1 MYRWRTLRTA
11 ILNANCTTQWIIEIL
26 NAHCAVVVNTIACL
40 VECRFQTL
48 HPNSL
53 TRILDVFHFE
63 ALKSFVKL
71 RVNVWFILGIVS
83 LKWKCDLF
91 MLLFC
96 FKHLQ
101 NHTPP
106 CGIHLMLWVEVL
118 IMWFVDFNKI
128 ASKTIALG
136 THSLFNFKQVNPL
149 KTGVF
154 SSDRPRLRQDYPL
167 NLSI

>member
-53 TRILDVFHFE
+53 IRILDVFHFE

-71 RVNVWFILGIVS
+71 RVNVCLFRHRLFKMKMWFVYVA
-83 LKWKCDLF
+83 
-91 MLLFC
+91 LLLQT
-96 FKHLQ
+96 LQ

-136 THSLFNFKQVNPL
+136 THSLFNFKQVNL
-149 KTGVF
+149 LYWRF